1 MSTMTPQELLKN
13 KCQDLIDSIN
23 GSIESK
29 ALLLLDGNSE
39 IAYFYCDKP
48 NKAVMSYITEY
59 FESYHW
65 KCEFDVENND
75 DYFTITIQK
84 MDNVK

>member
-13 KCQDLIDSIN
+13 KSQLYIDQIN
-23 GSIESK
+23 KEIEAM
-29 ALLLLDGNSE
+29 ALSLLDGNSE
-39 IAYFYCDKP
+39 IAYFYCNKP
-48 NKAVMSYITEY
+48 NKAVISYITEY
-59 FESYHW
+59 YESYHW
-65 KCEFDVENND
+65 KCEFDIETDD